1 MRSADLV
8 PSTAV
13 SAFLGSRYP
22 ALPATLRVGTGVA
35 PVVQTREL
43 MSAKTREPNQASI
56 GQEARA
62 RINSPPV

>member
-35 PVVQTREL
+35 LIIQTREL
-43 MSAKTREPNQASI
+43 MSAKTRQPNQSSV

-62 RINSPPV
+62 RIDSPQV

>member
-1 MRSADLV
+1 MLSADLV

-13 SAFLGSRYP
+13 STFLGSRYP
-22 ALPATLRVGTGVA
+22 ALPATLRVGTVVA
-35 PVVQTREL
+35 PVVQMREL
-43 MSAKTREPNQASI
+43 RSAKTREPNQASV